1 MGGGGCGPAVV
12 VEVGVGGAGRGEGG
26 ERIKRGR
33 KEEGEGG
40 ETGVSKGVVWSR
52 SWAVNR
58 VCPRSK

>member
-1 MGGGGCGPAVV
+1 MGGAGCDPVVV
-12 VEVGVGGAGRGEGG
+12 VEVGGETGRGEGG

-40 ETGVSKGVVWSR
+40 ETGVSKEVVWSR

-58 VCPRSK
+58 VCARSK